1 MKNAFYAGRSHSGGA
16 GAGGVDAGRRG
27 AEGRNVSTRHRA
39 VRGGSGSAEA
49 RDRTTLRRGLRLR
62 AADRAGADEFTATSG
77 GRGRFGAQRGGS
89 PAHERRV
96 HQVRR
101 RAAPWVIRMRRR
113 AGMDPAASASAAQS
127 RGLPRTRGDG
137 PVLPQHARS
146 GYRRAFTT
154 SGTAVPLPPDSL
166 FHFPDSLFHFLRI
179 RMFHFLRIRM
189 LHFLRIR
196 MFHFARI
203 PCSTWVGIR
212 RSVAEARGPD
222 SCYVLRDLPGPG
234 ATGSGPEAT
243 SRFRRASTRA
253 ANPSIVRAPSRR
265 RSPGRANTT
274 SSTVSKP
281 LLCRYA

>member
-1 MKNAFYAGRSHSGGA
+1 MRSTL
-16 GAGGVDAGRRG
+16 GVLIR
-27 AEGRNVSTRHRA
+27 
-39 VRGGSGSAEA
+39 EA
-49 RDRTTLRRGLRLR
+49 RE
-62 AADRAGADEFTATSG
+62 RAGLTQADVARRAGTSQPAIARYEAGLARPRLETAQRCVEACGFELRIELEQTSFTATSG